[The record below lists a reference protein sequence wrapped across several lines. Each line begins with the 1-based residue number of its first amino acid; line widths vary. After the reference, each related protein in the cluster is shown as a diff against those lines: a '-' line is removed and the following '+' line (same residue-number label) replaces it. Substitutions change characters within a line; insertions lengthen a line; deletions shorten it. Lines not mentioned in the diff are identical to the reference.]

1 MWQKL
6 ADMTKLLF
14 NFGESLQQNRTDIK
28 ELQREVRQLSTA
40 VQLIVQ
46 EMHHIRDNEVHERE
60 KMALRLENAFLKLE
74 KGLSAPRGEDKE

>member
-14 NFGESLQQNRTDIK
+14 NCGESLQQNRTDIK

-46 EMHHIRDNEVHERE
+46 EIHHLRDNETHERE
-60 KMALRLENAFLKLE
+60 KMALRLENSFLKLE
-74 KGLSAPRGEDKE
+74 KGLSAPRSEDKE